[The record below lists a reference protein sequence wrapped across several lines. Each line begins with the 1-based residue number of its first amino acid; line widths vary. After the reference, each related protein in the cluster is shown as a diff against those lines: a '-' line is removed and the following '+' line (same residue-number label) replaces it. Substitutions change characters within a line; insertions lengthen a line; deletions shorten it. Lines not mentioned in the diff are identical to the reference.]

1 MLFKLPQNKNIR
13 KTILNV
19 VSVYLV
25 TTILLV
31 LAISYMYITTQE
43 KYIFSLQ
50 QEHID
55 IQAQQIINE
64 LETLDDNIVDEIAI
78 YPRFENIKSAI
89 YDVDKNLIFSTFD
102 ENITIIDKKYFLKNK
117 FIYFVYNIEPYY
129 LGAAYLV
136 IQKEKT
142 YELNTVLTKIA
153 SIVLAVILFLILTS
167 FLLAKILLK
176 PLSDNINLL
185 DKFIKDTTHELMTP
199 TSTILNNIEVLDLS
213 SMNEKNIKKI
223 SRIKL
228 GATTISNIYKDL
240 SFLLLNNK
248 QRSDNKN
255 LNISEILNQRV
266 EYFKILAE
274 NRDIFFSIDIQDEIY
289 TIIDKHRIE
298 RLFDN
303 LISNA
308 IKFSS
313 HNATI
318 FVKLKSITSSKNIE
332 FIIKDEGIGIKNSEI
347 NSVFTR
353 YKKFNKNISGFGI
366 GYDIINSIIKEY
378 NIDIQITSQENKGT
392 KVVLTW

>member
-1 MLFKLPQNKNIR
+1 LLFKLPQNKNIR